1 LQAQKKRQLHWIK
14 IPVACVCF
22 LIDLATKRWAR
33 EALSTTG
40 DMPFIPGFLRFN
52 LVTNTGAAFNLGS
65 GLPIVM
71 ATVASVVTIVLVTWV
86 LMEERK
92 ATSRHGLIDVGA
104 GFLIG
109 GALGNLA
116 DRFMRG
122 RVTDFIEFIFF
133 RFPVFNCADVFIDI
147 GVGLLIIAL
156 WNGRKSTKSDSKS
169 ESEAESKSE
178 SKFKSESA
186 FESKSASTSESESK
200 SQPQSQPELKQA
212 SADEKTI

>member
-1 LQAQKKRQLHWIK
+1 MNLQLQKKKRVHWIK
-14 IPVACVCF
+14 IPVACICLF
-22 LIDLATKRWAR
+22 LDLTTKRWAR

-65 GLPIVM
+65 GVPIVM
-71 ATVASVVTIVLVTWV
+71 AVVASVVTLVLVAWV
-86 LMEERK
+86 LLEERK
-92 ATSRHGLIDVGA
+92 ATSRLGLIDVGA

-122 RVTDFIEFIFF
+122 RVTDFIEFVFF

-156 WNGRKSTKSDSKS
+156 WNSRK
-169 ESEAESKSE
+169 
-178 SKFKSESA
+178 
-186 FESKSASTSESESK
+186 TSVPEPEIK
-200 SQPQSQPELKQA
+200 SQPKLQVDLQQP
-212 SADEKTI
+212 SADDKTT